1 MKKKLIVDIL
11 MFILMILEFS
21 RMYMEPIY
29 HEIIGVI
36 LFILVIIHLILNIN
50 YIKNISK
57 GKYNLK
63 RTIMVTINILFM
75 VTFITSLIFGIL
87 SSEDLLTFMNINNMK
102 ILSLH
107 KTLSYISLII
117 LGLHLGINFN
127 AMFGK
132 ISKLI
137 KNSIILCSVSIVIIG
152 FGVYSY
158 VHLDLWNHIT
168 GKYGFSIV
176 TYNLFISIL
185 EYLSIIMMITIITN
199 FIYKRLGDKKNER

>member
-29 HEIIGVI
+29 HEILGII
-36 LFILVIIHLILNIN
+36 LLILVIIHLILNIR
-50 YIKNISK
+50 YIKNIPK

-63 RTIMVTINILFM
+63 RIIMVVINILFM
-75 VTFITSLIFGIL
+75 ILFLLSLIFGIL
-87 SSEDLLTFMNINNMK
+87 SSQDLFTFMNVNNMK
-102 ILSLH
+102 IVSLH
-107 KTLSYISLII
+107 KTLAYISLII

-137 KNSIILCSVSIVIIG
+137 KNNIILYIISLIIIG
-152 FGVYSY
+152 FGIYSCI
-158 VHLDLWNHIT
+158 HLDIGKHIT

-176 TYNLFISIL
+176 TDNLFINII

-199 FIYKRLGDKKNER
+199 FIYKRLGEKKNER